1 MTKAPTP
8 NQRLF
13 ELYSRLDRLEELIE
27 DMDELGIASRD
38 EAEKLTIALDAE
50 IEELEATV
58 DGSDR

>member
-27 DMDELGIASRD
+27 DMDELGVTSRD
-38 EAEKLTIALDAE
+38 EAEQMTIALDAE

-58 DGSDR
+58 EGAER